1 MVSFDLPIALA
12 IFLAIFLTVVVVVVN
27 YLSGLL
33 SLTSIQELRQ
43 KAESVFDL
51 LFKTQGP
58 QNWEQSG
65 KIPAAPGVLLQLKK
79 IPVLVTEISG
89 INRTNEPVEISVI
102 FDDDCGNTT
111 WNDTVRVYDNDLNQV
126 ASNLTEQN
134 FCSSQFLR
142 NATVIFN
149 VNISAGESKRFGI
162 YFSDDQNIEAS
173 NYTMSS
179 STASWIPNDGDT
191 WTESTADWSRYG
203 GSSGT
208 VSLDTGS
215 KKTGAASINI
225 TGTFDSQALGLVY
238 NPSSS
243 ITGVSNGWY
252 LRAWLFVDN
261 TANLNNINVSVSDG
275 SNLITLNASDITSNT
290 WYLFE
295 KNLSQTVWANWSSF
309 DASNGIDFVRFFA
322 TNTTT
327 GLTRTFKIDSLRFER
342 APLETV
348 TFPKQTIEAIS
359 SSKIKQLR
367 NISSEEITAVGE
379 GYGFR
384 VEIEK

>member
-1 MVSFDLPIALA
+1 MVSVDLPIALA

-27 YLSGLL
+27 YFSGLQ
-33 SLTSIQELRQ
+33 SSTGIQELRQ
-43 KAESVFDL
+43 KAESLYNL

-65 KIPAAPGVLLQLKK
+65 NIPVAPGVLIELKK
-79 IPVLVTEISG
+79 IPVMVNEKVGL
-89 INRTNEPVEISVI
+89 NRTNEPLEIPII
-102 FDDDCGNTT
+102 FDDDCENKT
-111 WNDTVRVYDNDLNQV
+111 WNDTVRVYDYDLNET

-134 FCSSQFLR
+134 FCFSQFLR

-162 YFSDDQNIEAS
+162 YFSDDQTIEAS
-173 NYTMSS
+173 NNTISCN
-179 STASWIPNDGDT
+179 TANWIPNDGDA
-191 WTESTADWSRYG
+191 WTETTTDWSRYG

-208 VSLDTGS
+208 VTLDTGS
-215 KKTGAASINI
+215 KEIGAASVNL
-225 TGTFDSQALGLVY
+225 TGTFNSQALGLDY
-238 NPSSS
+238 NPSGS

-261 TANLNNINVSVSDG
+261 TGNLNNINVSVSDG
-275 SNLITLNASDITSNT
+275 SNVITLNVSDITSST

-327 GLTRTFKIDSLRFER
+327 GLTKTVKIDGLRFEK

-348 TFPKQTIEAIS
+348 TFPEETIEAIS
-359 SSKIKQLR
+359 SSKTKGLR
-367 NISSEEITAVGE
+367 NISSGEITATGE

>member
-1 MVSFDLPIALA
+1 MVSVDLPIALA
-12 IFLAIFLTVVVVVVN
+12 IFLAVFLTVVVVVVN
-27 YLSGLL
+27 YFSGLP
-33 SLTSIQELRQ
+33 SLTAVQELRQ

-65 KIPAAPGVLLQLKK
+65 KIPAAPGVLIELKK
-79 IPVLVTEISG
+79 IPLLVTEKVG
-89 INRTNEPVEISVI
+89 LNRTNEPVEISII
-102 FDDDCGNTT
+102 FDDDCGNKT
-111 WNDTVRVYDNDLNQV
+111 WNNTVRVYDYDFNET

-149 VNISAGESKRFGI
+149 INISAGEGKRFGI
-162 YFSDDQNIEAS
+162 YFSDDQNIKAS
-173 NYTMSS
+173 NNTISYN
-179 STASWIPNDGDT
+179 TASWIPNDGDT

-208 VSLDTGS
+208 VALDTGS
-215 KKTGAASINI
+215 KKIGAASINI
-225 TGTFDSQALGLVY
+225 TGTFDSQTLGLVY
-238 NPSSS
+238 NPFSN
-243 ITGVSNGWY
+243 ITDVSNGWY

-261 TANLNNINVSVSDG
+261 TDNLNSINVSVSDN
-275 SNLITLNASDITSNT
+275 SNVITLNVSDITSNT

-322 TNTTT
+322 ANTTT
-327 GLTRTFKIDSLRFER
+327 GLTRTVKIDGLRFEK

-348 TFPKQTIEAIS
+348 TFPEETIEAIS
-359 SSKIKQLR
+359 SSKIIVLR
-367 NISSEEITAVGE
+367 NLSSDEITAIGE

>member
-1 MVSFDLPIALA
+1 MVSVDLPIALA

-27 YLSGLL
+27 YFSGLP
-33 SLTSIQELRQ
+33 SLTNIQELRQ
-43 KAESVFDL
+43 KAESL
-51 LFKTQGP
+51 YNILFKTQGP

-65 KIPAAPGVLLQLKK
+65 EIPAAPGVLIELKK
-79 IPVLVTEISG
+79 IPVLVTEKVG
-89 INRTNEPVEISVI
+89 LNRTNEPVEIPII
-102 FDDDCGNTT
+102 FDDDCENKT
-111 WNDTVRVYDNDLNQV
+111 WNDTVRVYDYDLNGT

-149 VNISAGESKRFGI
+149 VNISTGESKRFGI
-162 YFSDDQNIEAS
+162 YFSDDQNIKAS
-173 NYTMSS
+173 NSTISYN
-179 STASWIPNDGDT
+179 TASWIPNDGDT
-191 WTESTADWSRYG
+191 WTESTADWSKYG
-203 GSSGT
+203 GSSGAAT
-208 VSLDTGS
+208 LDTGS
-215 KKTGAASINI
+215 KKIGAASINI
-225 TGTFDSQALGLVY
+225 TGAFDSQALGLVY
-238 NPSSS
+238 NPSSI

-261 TANLNNINVSVSDG
+261 TDNLNNINVSVSDN
-275 SNLITLNASDITSNT
+275 SNVITLNVSDITSNT

-295 KNLSQTVWANWSSF
+295 KNLSQTVWANWSNF

-327 GLTRTFKIDSLRFER
+327 GLTRTVKIDGLRFEK

-348 TFPKQTIEAIS
+348 TFPEETIEAIS
-359 SSKIKQLR
+359 SSKTKGLR